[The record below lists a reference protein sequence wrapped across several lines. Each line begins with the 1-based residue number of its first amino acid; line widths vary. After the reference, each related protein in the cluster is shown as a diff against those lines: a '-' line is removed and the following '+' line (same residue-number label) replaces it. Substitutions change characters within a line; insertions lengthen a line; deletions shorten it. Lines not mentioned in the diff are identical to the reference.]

1 MVAWGEVRGTQGLP
15 VLRCWAETG
24 SGAPETG
31 SRAPE
36 TGSAGNAPCNP
47 PGHPWPSPAW
57 LVHLAPPWW
66 HSSCTHFCG
75 WVVRSKHQHGKQRSE
90 SSKHCTW
97 IGRLKA
103 VTGQVS
109 RWPNLSGLAQRSC
122 KDHKRNCSLNW
133 ERSEDSSK
141 KVTCCPLLT

>member
-75 WVVRSKHQHGKQRSE
+75 WVVRSKHQHGKRRSE
-90 SSKHCTW
+90 SSKHCAW

-109 RWPNLSGLAQRSC
+109 RWPNLSSLAQRSC

-133 ERSEDSSK
+133 ERLEDSSK